1 MTRRKDLPYEATRIP
16 TIHSPDEDAER
27 AARRQ
32 EQEVTSGKEGR
43 HLADADN
50 PLRMPGE
57 LEPGPDEEPDDQ
69 RPESASGDDEPV

>member
-1 MTRRKDLPYEATRIP
+1 MTRRRDLPEEATQIP

-32 EQEVTSGKEGR
+32 EQEVRLGREGR
-43 HLADADN
+43 HLADAGN

-57 LEPGPDEEPDDQ
+57 SSPGPDEV
-69 RPESASGDDEPV
+69 ADED

>member
-1 MTRRKDLPYEATRIP
+1 MAKRKDFPHEATQIP
-16 TIHSPDEDAER
+16 TIRSPEEDAER

-32 EQEVTSGKEGR
+32 EQEVTSAKEGR

-57 LEPGPDEEPDDQ
+57 LEPRPDEDPTDQ
-69 RPESASGDDEPV
+69 RPETARDDEPV

>member
-1 MTRRKDLPYEATRIP
+1 MTTRKELPHQATQIP
-16 TIHSPDEDAER
+16 DIRSPEEDAER

-32 EQEVTSGKEGR
+32 EQELTSAEEGR

-57 LEPGPDEEPDDQ
+57 LEPRPDEDPTDH
-69 RPESASGDDEPV
+69 RPESASDDEDAG